1 MIKIFIRILLIHYSN
16 IQSSIT
22 VNCKKIMINLI
33 LINKFVHYSKE
44 KKYSLGNLSFSGEN
58 LWDMVFLG
66 LNYYE
71 I

>member
-44 KKYSLGNLSFSGEN
+44 KKYFFGNLSFPGEN
-58 LWDMVFLG
+58 LWDMVFLE